1 MSRVLLRA
9 AWVLLLW
16 ALLGVPVFAA
26 PFVPEQPV
34 VPLDNL
40 RPGMR
45 GHMLTVL
52 KGTKPTRLPVE
63 IVDMVPQRGA
73 VKNHILLRLLPSS
86 ENGKPRLSQ
95 GMSGSPFYVGGR
107 LAGAISAGWDFSDH
121 TLALATPIEEM
132 CDVFSYPDKPV
143 GLGLTRSVKSRPALS
158 LPLSTGGLSRR
169 AVAGLEARL
178 RVPVEVKPYGASGE
192 LPLSSARFSPGETI
206 SVLLVWGDV
215 EMTSAGTVTAT
226 SKDGRF
232 LAFGHSFLG
241 RGAVNFPVARAQ
253 VHETVVSRA
262 FPHKI
267 ASPVS
272 LAGTATQDRTAGVG
286 GRMGYFTPS
295 IAASFV
301 FRDSD
306 VPGPSVVRKF
316 RVVPDA
322 YLGAGLLEGIYE
334 GLFDDQWNR
343 TGQGTVTVTLRV
355 EARGLEQGWTR
366 TNVFFSDSDLSG
378 SALKESST
386 IIAGVLTQAYQEV
399 FPIGFNLDV
408 TVTQEPK
415 VLYIEDVAVSQDAR
429 PGDVLSVQ
437 VSLRPWRRKP
447 IQRRLQVIVPKEAT
461 GICELVVRG
470 GGTNPFGQLAVEGGW
485 KAING
490 FDRMLTEFGAAD
502 ANNELI
508 VELFHDQVDSKS
520 RKDSK
525 KSVAELLPEE
535 KEFLSETKA
544 RRIKEGTLRVLRSEY
559 VVEGMMKRL
568 INLGED
574 AGKDGAEK

>member
-158 LPLSTGGLSRR
+158 LPLSTG
-169 AVAGLEARL
+169 
-178 RVPVEVKPYGASGE
+178 
-192 LPLSSARFSPGETI
+192 ETI

-215 EMTSAGTVTAT
+215 DMTSAGTVTAT